1 MQIMKWQEW
10 GDNLISDS
18 ESDMKLGVTSHVTI
32 SEASYHVSP
41 LTESSRNVAASV
53 ADAQKMA
60 CPYLTVFR

>member
-18 ESDMKLGVTSHVTI
+18 ESDMKLGMTSHVTGTI
-32 SEASYHVSP
+32 SEASYRVSP

-53 ADAQKMA
+53 ADPRKWSAH
-60 CPYLTVFR
+60 T

>member
-32 SEASYHVSP
+32 SEAH
-41 LTESSRNVAASV
+41 
-53 ADAQKMA
+53 
-60 CPYLTVFR
+60 